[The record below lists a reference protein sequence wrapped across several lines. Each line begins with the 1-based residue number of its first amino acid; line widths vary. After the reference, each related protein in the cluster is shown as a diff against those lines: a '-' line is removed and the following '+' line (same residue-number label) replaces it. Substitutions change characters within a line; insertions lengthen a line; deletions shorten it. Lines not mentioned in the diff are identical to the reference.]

1 MNIYYITTE
10 NGQKY
15 YYKDGKRITELE
27 GKFLGARKKANSRS
41 PIVKQR
47 FGIKKEYV
55 DCKPHQYRDPITN
68 RCKNKPD
75 YKRPRSGS
83 HRKGSKK
90 RSPTGKKYVDCKPH
104 QFRDPITN
112 RCKNKP
118 DYKRPRSVKTRS
130 RSPKKGSKKRSPTGK
145 KYVDCK
151 AHQYRDPITNRC
163 RNNPDYKRPR
173 STGSPKKGSSTRAR
187 KKEYVDCKPHQYRD
201 PITHR
206 CKNKPG
212 YKKELPS
219 LSSRIRAIQ
228 PDTDDFKRWTRVNTI
243 VSDCVTR
250 SKLTLQDLQIKVVE
264 YMEDNDALIVVHGTG
279 CGKTLTA
286 ITCTQC
292 YLDKYPDKGVVFVGP
307 ASLVSNF
314 KKEMKTYGVK
324 NRKKYDFYSFDGF
337 LNTYKAGNPISFKD
351 KFLVID
357 EVHNMRNPESAKSI
371 KLVRAS
377 FEADKR
383 LLLTATPFVNSM
395 KDFIPLINIVYGKFI
410 VGTAK
415 QGRDQ
420 ILGKHIDLSNITTF
434 RSLLRNKVDVVECKE
449 NPQYYPTRIDHRV
462 DIQMSDSYY
471 KRYSD
476 LVNGEDLF
484 GLKFKNP
491 RKFYH
496 GYRRA
501 VNKTGKDY
509 YSSKIE
515 ASIPIFETG
524 KSIIFTNWYDFGITP
539 ITEALNKHG
548 VTFDIFSGDIPV
560 INRQSI
566 VNNFNNDKFNVLI
579 LTRAGTE
586 GLDLKGVRNV
596 VVLDPTWN
604 DSGLEQLVGRAIRYK
619 SHWHL
624 PKDQQNVNVYFMI
637 LTKPDIVDEDDAVE
651 SGDRILYNIV
661 KKKKEEWTYLLTL
674 MKTMSI

>member
-41 PIVKQR
+41 PIIKQR
-47 FGIKKEYV
+47 FGTKKDYV
-55 DCKPHQYRDPITN
+55 DCKPHQYRDPVTN

-75 YKRPRSGS
+75 YKRPRS
-83 HRKGSKK
+83 
-90 RSPTGKKYVDCKPH
+90 PTGSLKKES
-104 QFRDPITN
+104 I
-112 RCKNKP
+112 
-118 DYKRPRSVKTRS
+118 
-130 RSPKKGSKKRSPTGK
+130 
-145 KYVDCK
+145 
-151 AHQYRDPITNRC
+151 
-163 RNNPDYKRPR
+163 
-173 STGSPKKGSSTRAR
+173 TRAR

-201 PITHR
+201 PVTNRCKNKPDYKRPRSPTGSPKKGSPTRARKKEYVDCKPHQYRDPVTNR

-219 LSSRIRAIQ
+219 LSSRILGIQ
-228 PDTDDFKRWTRVNTI
+228 TDTEDSDRWTRVKKI
-243 VSDCVTR
+243 VSDCVAR

-307 ASLVSNF
+307 ASLISNF
-314 KKEMKTYGVK
+314 KKEMKTYGVT
-324 NRKKYDFYSFDGF
+324 NRKKYEFYSFDGF
-337 LNTYKAGNPISFKD
+337 LNAYKAGNPISFKD

-357 EVHNMRNPESAKSI
+357 EAHNIRSQHTSEKSLR
-371 KLVRAS
+371 LVKAS
-377 FEADKR
+377 FQADKR
-383 LLLTATPFVNSM
+383 LLLTATPFVNYM
-395 KDFIPLINIVYGKFI
+395 TDFIPLINIVYGKFI

-415 QGRDQ
+415 QGLQ
-420 ILGKHIDLSNITTF
+420 ETLGKQIDLKSITTF
-434 RSLLRNKVDVVECKE
+434 RNLLIDKIDVVECKE
-449 NPQYYPTRIDHRV
+449 NPQFYPTRIDHRV
-462 DIQMSDSYY
+462 DIQMSDNYY
-471 KRYSD
+471 KRYSN

-484 GLKFKNP
+484 GIKFKNP
-491 RKFYH
+491 RRFYH

-501 VNKTGKDY
+501 VNTTGPDY
-509 YSSKIE
+509 YSSKID
-515 ASIPIFETG
+515 ASIPILKTG
-524 KSIIFTNWYDFGITP
+524 KSIIFTNWYKFGITP
-539 ITEALNKHG
+539 IIEGLNKYG
-548 VTFDIFSGDIPV
+548 VTFDIFSGNVPV
-560 INRQSI
+560 SERQSI
-566 VNNFNNDKFNVLI
+566 VNNFNNNKFNVLI

-596 VVLDPTWN
+596 IVLDPTWN

-624 PKDQQNVNVYFMI
+624 PKDQQNVNVYFM
-637 LTKPDIVDEDDAVE
+637 LLKKPDIIEEEDAVE
-651 SGDRILYNIV
+651 SGDKILYNIV
-661 KKKKEEWTYLLTL
+661 KRKKEEWTYLLSL
-674 MKTMSI
+674 MRNMSI

>member
-1 MNIYYITTE
+1 MTA

-27 GKFLGARKKANSRS
+27 GTFLKARKKVSSRS
-41 PIVKQR
+41 PNQR
-47 FGIKKEYV
+47 FGTTKQYV

-75 YKRPRSGS
+75 YKRPTA
-83 HRKGSKK
+83 RK
-90 RSPTGKKYVDCKPH
+90 SPTKSPKKKQYVDCKPY
-104 QFRDPITN
+104 QYRDPITN

-118 DYKRPRSVKTRS
+118 DYKKPTV
-130 RSPKKGSKKRSPTGK
+130 SPKKGSPTK
-145 KYVDCK
+145 
-151 AHQYRDPITNRC
+151 
-163 RNNPDYKRPR
+163 
-173 STGSPKKGSSTRAR
+173 SPKK
-187 KKEYVDCKPHQYRD
+187 KQYVDCKPHQYRD
-201 PITHR
+201 PITNR

-212 YKKELPS
+212 YKKPTVSPKKGSPTKSPKKKQYVDCKPYQYRDPITNRCKNNPGYKKELPT
-219 LSSRIRAIQ
+219 LSSRIREID
-228 PDTDDFKRWTRVNTI
+228 PEIEDFKRWERVKKI
-243 VSDCVTR
+243 SSDCIVR
-250 SKLTLQDLQIKVVE
+250 SKLKLQDLQIKVVE
-264 YMEDNDALIVVHGTG
+264 YMEDNDALVVVHGTG

-292 YLDKYPDKGVVFVGP
+292 YLDKHADNPEKGVVFVGP
-307 ASLVSNF
+307 ASLISNF
-314 KKEMKTYGVK
+314 QKEMKTYGVK
-324 NRKKYDFYSFDGF
+324 NINKYEFYSFDKF
-337 LNTYKAGNPISFKD
+337 LNAYKAGNPISFKN

-357 EVHNMRNPESAKSI
+357 EVHNMRNQHTSEKSLR
-371 KLVRAS
+371 LVSSS
-377 FEADKR
+377 FQADKR
-383 LLLTATPFVNSM
+383 LLLTATPFVNYM
-395 KDFIPLINIVYGKFI
+395 TDFIPLINILYGKFI

-415 QGRDQ
+415 QGLQ
-420 ILGKHIDLSNITTF
+420 ETLGKQIDLKTITTF
-434 RSLLRNKVDVVECKE
+434 RYLLRDKIDVVECKE
-449 NPQYYPTRIDHRV
+449 NPEYYPTRIDHRI
-462 DIQMSDSYY
+462 DIKMSYDYY
-471 KRYSD
+471 KRYSE

-484 GLKFKNP
+484 GIKFKNP

-515 ASIPIFETG
+515 ASIPIFKTG
-524 KSIIFTNWYDFGITP
+524 KSIIFTNWYDFGINP

-548 VTFDIFSGDIPV
+548 VTFDVFSGDVPV
-560 INRQSI
+560 SDRQSI

-596 VVLDPTWN
+596 IVLDPTWN

-637 LTKPDIVDEDDAVE
+637 LTKPDIIHEEDAAE
-651 SGDRILYNIV
+651 SGDKLLYNIV
-661 KKKKEEWTYLLTL
+661 KKKKEEWTYLLNL
-674 MKTMSI
+674 MKTMSIK

>member
-47 FGIKKEYV
+47 FGTKKEYV

-75 YKRPRSGS
+75 YKRTRSPTRS
-83 HRKGSKK
+83 PKKGSKK
-90 RSPTGKKYVDCKPH
+90 MSNTRKKYVDCKPH
-104 QFRDPITN
+104 QYRDPITH

-118 DYKRPRSVKTRS
+118 DYKRTRS
-130 RSPKKGSKKRSPTGK
+130 PTTSPKKGSKKISHTSK

-151 AHQYRDPITNRC
+151 PHQYRDPITHRC
-163 RNNPDYKRPR
+163 KNKPGYKRTR
-173 STGSPKKGSSTRAR
+173 SPTRSPKKGSSTR
-187 KKEYVDCKPHQYRD
+187 KKYVDCKPHQYRD

-219 LSSRIRAIQ
+219 LSSRIRDIQ
-228 PDTDDFKRWTRVNTI
+228 PDTDDFKKWTRVNTI

-337 LNTYKAGNPISFKD
+337 LNTYKTGNPISFKD

-462 DIQMSDSYY
+462 DIQMSDAYY

-515 ASIPIFETG
+515 ASIPIFKTG
-524 KSIIFTNWYDFGITP
+524 KSIIFTNWYDFGINP
-539 ITEALNKHG
+539 IIEALNKYG

-560 INRQSI
+560 INRQTI

-624 PKDQQNVNVYFMI
+624 PKEQQNVNVYFMI
-637 LTKPDIVDEDDAVE
+637 LTKPDIVDEEDAVE

-661 KKKKEEWTYLLTL
+661 KKKKEEWVYLLNL
-674 MKTMSI
+674 MKSMSI